1 MNRERTNMYKVQ
13 LDSFGQPI
21 NVWFN
26 DEPKKQSKNARRKAK
41 RYAMKFKKIT
51 ARAKAGKDDSGL
63 KYEWSQLWHTRR
75 QCQSPEMILINK
87 GY

>member
-1 MNRERTNMYKVQ
+1 MQKVA
-13 LDSFGQPI
+13 LDSWGQPI
-21 NVWFN
+21 NIWVA

-51 ARAKAGKDDSGL
+51 ARAKSGKDNSGL
-63 KYEWSQLWHTRR
+63 KYEWSQYNHSRR
-75 QCQSPEMILINK
+75 ICMSPEIILINK

>member
-1 MNRERTNMYKVQ
+1 MYKVQ

-21 NVWFN
+21 NVWVS
-26 DEPKKQSKNARRKAK
+26 DEPKKLSKNAKRKAK
-41 RYAMKFKKIT
+41 RYGKIKSLT
-51 ARAKAGKDDSGL
+51 ARAKAGKDDSGI

>member
-1 MNRERTNMYKVQ
+1 MYKIQ
-13 LDSFGQPI
+13 LDSYGQPVM
-21 NVWFN
+21 NWVD

-51 ARAKAGKDDSGL
+51 ARAKSGKDDSGL
-63 KYEWSQLWHTRR
+63 KYEWSQYNHSRR
-75 QCQSPEMILINK
+75 ICMSPEIILINK

>member
-1 MNRERTNMYKVQ
+1 MQKTV
-13 LDSFGQPI
+13 LDSYGQPI
-21 NVWFN
+21 NIWVE
-26 DEPKKQSKNARRKAK
+26 DEPKKQSKNAKRKAK
-41 RYAMKFKKIT
+41 RYAIKFEKIT
-51 ARAKAGKDDSGL
+51 ARAKAGKDDSGI

>member
-1 MNRERTNMYKVQ
+1 MQKTV
-13 LDSFGQPI
+13 LDSYGQPSNI
-21 NVWFN
+21 WVA
-26 DEPKKQSKNARRKAK
+26 DEPKKQSKNAKRKAK
-41 RYAMKFKKIT
+41 RYAVKFKKIT
-51 ARAKAGKDDSGL
+51 ARAKAGKDDSGI

>member
-1 MNRERTNMYKVQ
+1 
-13 LDSFGQPI
+13 
-21 NVWFN
+21 
-26 DEPKKQSKNARRKAK
+26 
-41 RYAMKFKKIT
+41 MKFKKIT
-51 ARAKAGKDDSGL
+51 AKAKAGKDDSGI